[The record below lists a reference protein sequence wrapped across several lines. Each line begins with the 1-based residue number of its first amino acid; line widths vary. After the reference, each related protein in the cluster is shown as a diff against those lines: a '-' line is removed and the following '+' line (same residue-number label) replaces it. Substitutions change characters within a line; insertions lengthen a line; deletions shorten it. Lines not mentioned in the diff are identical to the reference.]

1 LTAREG
7 IFGCT
12 GREYLAALEPQNS
25 HAPHPQNTSLKNP
38 EICGSEESGQTA
50 DLRHLEGVEM
60 PPVIKNLE
68 KRI

>member
-1 LTAREG
+1 M
-7 IFGCT
+7 
-12 GREYLAALEPQNS
+12 AALEPQNS